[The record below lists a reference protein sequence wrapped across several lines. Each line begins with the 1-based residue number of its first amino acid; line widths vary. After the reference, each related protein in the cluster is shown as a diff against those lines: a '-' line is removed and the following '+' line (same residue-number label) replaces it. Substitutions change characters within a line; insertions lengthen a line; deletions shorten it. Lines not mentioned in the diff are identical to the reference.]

1 MKHLL
6 FLISLLMLTTLHA
19 VADSTQNYESMR
31 RSAFFSMVQSNEIVL
46 DTLNQE
52 FSVDYSRGWCC
63 HQPLK

>member
-19 VADSTQNYESMR
+19 VADSTQNYEPMR